1 MRKVGASVA
10 VAACAAV
17 ICCSPPAAAFGLR
30 IGPFHI
36 GVPLHFPHFRYH
48 HHPLYMRASR
58 HDAAPAESSGGVTS
72 ALLYPNL
79 ALPAIFQ
86 NVFFPDNAS
95 PWPFNYERIFST
107 AFARLPASEDR
118 RLCQPSVDT
127 NAIVSRIGAEVAP
140 NADQEQALQ
149 KLGGA
154 LGAAS
159 GFLAKSCP
167 TDIPVQPVARLRLME
182 SQIEELTMAVSI
194 VRQPLQDFEQALN
207 DDQKAKFAAVP
218 ASAPATDH
226 QERSAAIAP
235 SCGGSATAIDATIDQ
250 IDRSVQPN
258 AAAGLGRRQ
267 SRLRQ
272 GRRRPP
278 SALSND
284 SAADRGRAPRRRR
297 VAARRD
303 LALGAVESG
312 CAGELRKQVGR
323 CPARPLQPDEFR
335 RRKII
340 ATERD
345 LALECPVL
353 RIPIPFEI
361 GDQRRAEMAE
371 GLLARIDRHIAAE

>member
-1 MRKVGASVA
+1 MRKVGAFVA

-17 ICCSPPAAAFGLR
+17 ICASPPAAAFGLR

-36 GVPLHFPHFRYH
+36 GVPLYFPHFRYH
-48 HHPLYMRASR
+48 HHPLYMRANR
-58 HDAAPAESSGGVTS
+58 HETAPGESAEGVTS

-86 NVFFPDNAS
+86 NVFFPDSAS

-118 RLCQPSVDT
+118 RLCQPSVDA

-140 NADQEQALQ
+140 NADQEQSLQ

-167 TDIPVQPVARLRLME
+167 TDIPAQPVARLQLME
-182 SQIEELTMAVSI
+182 LQIEELTMAVSI

-207 DDQKAKFAAVP
+207 DDQKAKFVAVP

-226 QERSAAIAP
+226 QDRSAAIAP

-250 IDRSVQPN
+250 IDKSVQPN
-258 AAAGLGRRQ
+258 EAQRTALADVKAAFAKAVDDLQ
-267 SRLRQ
+267 AHCPTTVPSTAVARL
-272 GRRRPP
+272 
-278 SALSND
+278 D
-284 SAADRGRAPRRRR
+284 
-297 VAARRD
+297 
-303 LALGAVESG
+303 AVEARLDATWRSV
-312 CAGELRKQVGR
+312 LSSQVALANFESKLDDAQR
-323 CPARPLQPDEFR
+323 DRFNRMNFVA
-335 RRKII
+335 
-340 ATERD
+340 ER
-345 LALECPVL
+345 
-353 RIPIPFEI
+353 
-361 GDQRRAEMAE
+361 
-371 GLLARIDRHIAAE
+371 